1 MGMIH
6 PARDPRIPVSGRG
19 MATVFLLEA
28 FPQAGG
34 RSTGTCKNRTARP
47 GEPLCRVHSLMLSGT
62 ALE

>member
-34 RSTGTCKNRTARP
+34 RSTGTVKKPHRPAGRTIVQSP
-47 GEPLCRVHSLMLSGT
+47 
-62 ALE
+62 